1 MTDNR
6 FDRERRTTG
15 KKKKNS
21 PLTIAISVIFVA
33 IGGITSCIEEAGS
46 CTREKERQNNY
57 SWSADDY
64 DFDYDFEFDYF
75 NTNNEDMYP
84 KLRITEAVLKPRT
97 DTLTVVMENY
107 GVCAQTYFPFITA
120 QTGTEEGDG
129 YLFSVKPVSY
139 YDDNAAT
146 VNASFPYRVAIPPK
160 SEVTLTCHI
169 DDYQTEG
176 CLEAIMDT
184 GEVFITIFSDT
195 AEDVYCPL
203 EIIE

>member
-46 CTREKERQNNY
+46 CTREKERQDNY

-64 DFDYDFEFDYF
+64 DFDFDYDFATPH
-75 NTNNEDMYP
+75 TNNETLFP
-84 KLRITEAVLKPRT
+84 KLRITEAVLKPKT

-120 QTGTEEGDG
+120 QTGTEEGEG
-129 YLFSVKPVSY
+129 YIFSVEPASY
-139 YDDNAAT
+139 YDDNAAL
-146 VNASFPYRVAIPPK
+146 VNDSFKYRVAVPPK
-160 SEVTLTCHI
+160 SEVTLTFNLEAH
-169 DDYQTEG
+169 QTED
-176 CLEAIMDT
+176 CLEAVRDT

-203 EIIE
+203 EIKE